1 MYHGCKKNTDIF
13 VTICARKLLFFTG
26 WTKSTTCK
34 YIVLSLLQT
43 IWQHIAVEDLLQL
56 FALFAVSNIPL
67 VRFQQFCGI
76 FLTEI
81 RCLQCLQIT
90 GIHLKHNFVSLFA
103 GNGLCVFWQS
113 TLQQR
118 ASNLICSWY
127 RKKWGC
133 TVKNVG
139 KSINMQRTVIG

>member
-1 MYHGCKKNTDIF
+1 MDIF
-13 VTICARKLLFFTG
+13 SCTRGAKVRGLG
-26 WTKSTTCK
+26 EGGS
-34 YIVLSLLQT
+34 QP
-43 IWQHIAVEDLLQL
+43 

-103 GNGLCVFWQS
+103 GYLEHCSDCKTSNGISSHL
-113 TLQQR
+113 R
-118 ASNLICSWY
+118 AFPFPVVAITNLI
-127 RKKWGC
+127 
-133 TVKNVG
+133 
-139 KSINMQRTVIG
+139 

>member
-1 MYHGCKKNTDIF
+1 MAVKRTRTYLLRSAQENYCFSLAEQSQQHK
-13 VTICARKLLFFTG
+13 TICT
-26 WTKSTTCK
+26 
-34 YIVLSLLQT
+34 VLSLLQT
-43 IWQHIAVEDLLQL
+43 ICQHIAVEDLLQL

-103 GNGLCVFWQS
+103 GKWIKHPICVFIS
-113 TLQQR
+113 CK
-118 ASNLICSWY
+118 SLIIS
-127 RKKWGC
+127 
-133 TVKNVG
+133 
-139 KSINMQRTVIG
+139 